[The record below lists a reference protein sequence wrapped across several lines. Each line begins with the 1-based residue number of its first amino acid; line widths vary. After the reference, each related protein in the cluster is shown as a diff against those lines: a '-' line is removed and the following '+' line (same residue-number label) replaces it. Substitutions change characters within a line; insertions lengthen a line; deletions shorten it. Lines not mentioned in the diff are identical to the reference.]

1 MDWQI
6 ENSQNGKLFGWS
18 EMVIVCCDGKITK
31 IKVTEEDY
39 TVVDI
44 HGDVLAADAGDR
56 TGIFGLTGGRL
67 LLDQV
72 VEN

>member
-1 MDWQI
+1 
-6 ENSQNGKLFGWS
+6 
-18 EMVIVCCDGKITK
+18 MVIVCCDGKITK
-31 IKVTEEDY
+31 IKVTEEDC
-39 TVVDI
+39 TVVDM

-72 VEN
+72 VDD

>member
-1 MDWQI
+1 
-6 ENSQNGKLFGWS
+6 
-18 EMVIVCCDGKITK
+18 MVVVCCDGKITK
-31 IKVTEEDY
+31 IKVTEEDC